1 MLMNF
6 ESESVVPG
14 QPSSLNV
21 RSFGN
26 MVFATWLPPADR
38 SIAIKGYIL
47 SYGIGI
53 PEVFK
58 QMFDAKHRQYT
69 VKNLSESLIFKIG
82 NLLMWMS
89 CCLHFIID

>member
-1 MLMNF
+1 MNF
-6 ESESVVPG
+6 ASETLVPG

-26 MVFATWLPPADR
+26 TVFVTWSPPVDR

-47 SYGIGI
+47 SYGIGV
-53 PEVFK
+53 PEFFR

-69 VKNLSESLIFKIG
+69 VKNLSE
-82 NLLMWMS
+82 
-89 CCLHFIID
+89 